1 MRFQSFW
8 FLSLHWKRKF
18 SRLRNIFKTRM
29 CFIWGSSKFLRFPS
43 FRFRPLYWNR
53 KLRKLRNIFKT
64 YKFQRICFIWGS
76 WKFPR
81 FPSFGPYIE
90 TENLENSA
98 IFLTLVNLKGFT
110 LVEEVRNFW
119 GFWVFDFRPDIE
131 IKNWQNSEIFSR
143 LVNLKECD
151 LFEKLGNFEVSKFLI
166 LDLTFKLKT
175 LKPQKY
181 FQNL

>member
-8 FLSLHWKRKF
+8 FLTLHWKRKF
-18 SRLRNIFKTRM
+18 SRLRNIFKTCKFQRI

-64 YKFQRICFIWGS
+64 YKFQKICFIWGS

-119 GFWVFDFRPDIE
+119 GFRPDIE

-166 LDLTFKLKT
+166 LDLIFKLKT